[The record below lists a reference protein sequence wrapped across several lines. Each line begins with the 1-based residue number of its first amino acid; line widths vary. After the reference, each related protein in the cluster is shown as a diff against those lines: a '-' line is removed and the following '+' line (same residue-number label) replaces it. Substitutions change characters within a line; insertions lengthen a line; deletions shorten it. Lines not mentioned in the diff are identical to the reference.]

1 MLDHH
6 IILIIDPGDR
16 VDVFDNYLVG
26 LDVPDHYLLMFGQVV
41 PPDHVLT
48 DLLGLRPL
56 LTHVWLGGPTRP
68 CTYLLGLRRRMS

>member
-1 MLDHH
+1 MVELDVLDLTYS
-6 IILIIDPGDR
+6 LIDLAGRALIDPGDR

-48 DLLGLRPL
+48 YLG
-56 LTHVWLGGPTRP
+56 
-68 CTYLLGLRRRMS
+68 